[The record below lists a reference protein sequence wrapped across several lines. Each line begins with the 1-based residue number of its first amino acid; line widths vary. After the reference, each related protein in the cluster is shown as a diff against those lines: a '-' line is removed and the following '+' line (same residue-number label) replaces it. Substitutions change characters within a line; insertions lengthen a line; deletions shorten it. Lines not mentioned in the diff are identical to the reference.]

1 MISKNPARDVVVCKT
16 LGIFTIQG
24 DAAIVFFSEMEL
36 LDHRAHCTVQNQ
48 DALLKELF
56 DRIGRARHDVLH
68 KKPARIL
75 SWAAMGRA
83 SSSSTTTLRG
93 G

>member
-1 MISKNPARDVVVCKT
+1 MISKNPACARVFPV
-16 LGIFTIQG
+16 QG
-24 DAAIVFFSEMEL
+24 DAAIVFFSEMKL

-48 DALLKELF
+48 DALLKELL

-75 SWAAMGRA
+75 SWAAMDRSNLGA
-83 SSSSTTTLRG
+83 SK
-93 G
+93 